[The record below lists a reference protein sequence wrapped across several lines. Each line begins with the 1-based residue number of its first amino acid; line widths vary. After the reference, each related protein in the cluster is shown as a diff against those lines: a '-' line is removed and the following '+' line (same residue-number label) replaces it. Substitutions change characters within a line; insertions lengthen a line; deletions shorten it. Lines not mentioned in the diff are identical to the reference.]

1 MTTLTATTYHAH
13 VYFAAEQTA
22 IAEAL
27 RAAAREALGGLATVF
42 PLVPRPVGPHLAPM
56 FELNFDPAAREAVVA
71 WLTAHHGALSVLV
84 HAVTGYDHADHT
96 AHAIWLGQP
105 LGLDMSK
112 LDPDPILSPAA

>member
-1 MTTLTATTYHAH
+1 MTTLTATAYHAH

-22 IAEAL
+22 TAESL
-27 RAAAREALGGLATVF
+27 RTAAREALDGLATVF
-42 PLVPRPVGPHLAPM
+42 PLVPRPVGPHLQPM

-71 WLTAHHGALSVLV
+71 WLTAHHGTLSVLV

-96 AHAIWLGQP
+96 AHATWLGQP

-112 LDPDPILSPAA
+112 LDPDPVEA